1 MKAHA
6 LEVLLHS
13 FLTVELDGRE
23 SLASRPGCFT
33 PEERSL
39 VPIKRGLDGSQNP
52 PDRFGKINFL
62 ASGEIRTPDRS
73 LRSLVTVLAAP
84 FRFAGCLISFGKL
97 QIVSH

>member
-13 FLTVELDGRE
+13 FLTVALDGSE
-23 SLASRPGCFT
+23 CLASRSGRFT

-52 PDRFGKINFL
+52 SDRFGKKNFF
-62 ASGEIRTPDRS
+62 ASAEIRTPDRS
-73 LRSLVTVLAAP
+73 LLSLVTVLAAL
-84 FRFAGCLISFGKL
+84 FRFVGCLISFGKL
-97 QIVSH
+97 QIVFH